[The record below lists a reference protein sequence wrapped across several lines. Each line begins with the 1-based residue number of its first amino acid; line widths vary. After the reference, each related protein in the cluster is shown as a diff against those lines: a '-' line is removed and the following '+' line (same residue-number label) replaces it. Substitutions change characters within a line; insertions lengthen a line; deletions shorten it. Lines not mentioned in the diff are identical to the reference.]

1 MRSPASRTG
10 VESRASDAKR
20 VVRCRAA
27 VAACS
32 RSGPPVRR
40 PPLGLGVSASR
51 CRAPRGCPPLPP
63 LRLAGRCVAGI
74 RQFAE
79 LVASL
84 VEILERQAAAIEKV
98 KLKAIGRR
106 NLVDAEPERRRRL
119 EAELAALV
127 SEKIAEQERLQA
139 EYDSLA
145 RVLADQEEVME
156 RLTSADA

>member
-1 MRSPASRTG
+1 MLDPAKFEKAEQLDKECGAFS
-10 VESRASDAKR
+10 ES
-20 VVRCRAA
+20 
-27 VAACS
+27 
-32 RSGPPVRR
+32 
-40 PPLGLGVSASR
+40 
-51 CRAPRGCPPLPP
+51 
-63 LRLAGRCVAGI
+63 I